1 MLVSIV
7 IPTFEES
14 KLHETLNELL
24 KQTIFRKYPNNVEI
38 VIADQDP
45 DRNQI
50 TWNSY
55 LKFTSI
61 WPDNLVSKFILVGKK
76 GIANGRHVGIMN
88 SSGQIIVNFDAD
100 SRFSTEDGIEKLV
113 EPIMRGEVTIT
124 CCDNILDTIVTGD
137 LETEFIL
144 HGFALLNE
152 IQRNHL
158 IVCLEPGMTFTRY
171 AYDFVG
177 GFNTNIKQA
186 EAMVLSP
193 KIIYN
198 FGLFCKRHIADT
210 KVITSSR
217 RINAI
222 GNVGLLTALNYDNS
236 FRT

>member
-1 MLVSIV
+1 MLISIV
-7 IPTFEES
+7 IPTFEEP
-14 KLHETLNELL
+14 KLHHTLNELM
-24 KQTIFRKYPNNVEI
+24 KQTVFKKYPKQVEI
-38 VIADQDP
+38 VIADQDINNN
-45 DRNQI
+45 DITFNSFQI
-50 TWNSY
+50 FMKRWSSNHNI
-55 LKFTSI
+55 KFFK
-61 WPDNLVSKFILVGKK
+61 LFRK
-76 GIANGRHVGIMN
+76 GIAFGRHHGILN
-88 SSGQIIVNFDAD
+88 SSGKVIVNFDAD
-100 SRFSTEDGIEKLV
+100 ARFSTEDGIEKLV
-113 EPIMRGEVTIT
+113 DPILRGEVTIT

-144 HGFALLNE
+144 HGFTLLNE

-177 GFNTNIKQA
+177 GFNIEIKQA
-186 EAMVLSP
+186 EAMILSP

-210 KVITSSR
+210 NVITSSR

-236 FRT
+236 FRI